1 MADRP
6 PTPLPDDIAGYL
18 LDELPTILS
27 TDDLFALER
36 LVELAYQS
44 GYAGGHLRGY
54 QTGRRDERRAQAA
67 KAQQGKPEPTAGT
80 FPERAA
86 S

>member
-1 MADRP
+1 MAERP

-18 LDELPTILS
+18 LDELPAILS
-27 TDDLFALER
+27 SDDLFALER

-54 QTGRRDERRAQAA
+54 QTGRRDERRTQAT
-67 KAQQGKPEPTAGT
+67 KAQTGKAEPTAGT
-80 FPERAA
+80 FPQAAA